1 LKKKIATLAT
11 VAILSSSF
19 AASASANTY
28 TVQKGDNLS
37 RIASKFN
44 TSVTELKKLN
54 SLQSDMIFI
63 KQSLKVTQTKAPV
76 QPAPVQNVTS
86 PAKTYTI
93 VSGDTLGQIAR
104 KHGIS
109 LGDLMAWNNLNGY
122 LIYPGQSLKVS
133 NSGSTTTPIVE
144 TPQTNP
150 STPTNEQGGSSSKTY
165 KIVSGDTLGKIALK
179 HDISLGD
186 LMSWNNL
193 NSHLIF
199 PGQTLKVSNS
209 GNVEAPQTVP
219 SAPATGQPTDVN
231 NPSEEQGG
239 SSVALLISEAKK
251 LLGTPYTWGGTT
263 PAGFD
268 CSGFIHYAF
277 NKSGKKVVRTSAA
290 GYYDRSYYVNNP
302 VPGDLVFFEGTYKPG
317 ISHMGIYLGDNQFIH
332 ADSDGIRITA
342 LSNTYYKQHFES
354 FKRFY

>member
-1 LKKKIATLAT
+1 MAT

-28 TVQKGDNLS
+28 TVQKGDSLS

-44 TSVTELKKLN
+44 TSVSDLKKLN

-63 KQSLKVTQTKAPV
+63 KQSLKVDQTVTPV
-76 QPAPVQNVTS
+76 QKTPVKSVTTPS
-86 PAKTYTI
+86 KTYTI

-104 KHGIS
+104 THGIS
-109 LGDLMAWNNLNGY
+109 LGDLMSWNHLNGY
-122 LIYPGQSLKVS
+122 LIYPGQSLQVS
-133 NSGSTTTPIVE
+133 KSGSTTPVAPPTS
-144 TPQTNP
+144 P
-150 STPTNEQGGSSSKTY
+150 STPANGQGSSTSSTY
-165 KIVSGDTLGKIALK
+165 TIVSGDTLGQIAK
-179 HDISLGD
+179 KNGISLSN

-193 NSHLIF
+193 SSHLIF
-199 PGQTLKVSNS
+199 PGQKLKVSKS
-209 GNVEAPQTVP
+209 GNVETPQTVP
-219 SAPATGQPTDVN
+219 SAPATGQPTEVS
-231 NPSEEQGG
+231 NPSGGQGG
-239 SSVALLISEAKK
+239 TTSALISEAKK

-277 NKSGKKVVRTSAA
+277 NKSGKPIARQSAA
-290 GYYDRSYYVNNP
+290 GYYDRSYYVNTP
-302 VPGDLVFFEGTYKPG
+302 VPGDLVFFENTYKPG

-332 ADSDGIRITA
+332 ADSDGLRITA
-342 LSNTYYKQHFES
+342 LSNSYYKQHFES